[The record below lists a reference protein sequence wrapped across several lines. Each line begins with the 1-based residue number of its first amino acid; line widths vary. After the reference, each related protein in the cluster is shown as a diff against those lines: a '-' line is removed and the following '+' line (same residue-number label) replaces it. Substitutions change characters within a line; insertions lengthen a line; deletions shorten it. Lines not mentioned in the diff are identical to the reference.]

1 MNGARASFGECPRG
15 GFVLASLPVVWLGKI
30 WLGNV
35 TCPISPTYIRYGI
48 VRYVDLSNEAFYVN
62 FILA

>member
-1 MNGARASFGECPRG
+1 M
-15 GFVLASLPVVWLGKI
+15 LASLPVVWLGKI